1 MRTPFTIIV
10 LALLLFV
17 SPAGATPKAP
27 LSSVQTI
34 DITGSVTT
42 GAVVILTKD
51 LARQFLQIQNVTQGT
66 NNLACT
72 TDGSTPAIGGHG
84 VQLAGVASGA
94 GGAVLYDVN
103 VPLGAV
109 TCIGSASST
118 LYTISY
124 TP

>member
-1 MRTPFTIIV
+1 MRFLFLIAI
-10 LALLLFV
+10 LLLTF
-17 SPAGATPKAP
+17 PAFATPKAP
-27 LSSVQTI
+27 LSSVYTI
-34 DITGSVTT
+34 DITGTVNTAS
-42 GAVVILTKD
+42 VVILPLD
-51 LARQFLQIQNVTQGT
+51 AARQFLQIQNSTTGT

-109 TCIGSASST
+109 ICIGSSSST
-118 LYTISY
+118 QYTISY